1 MSKTIYR
8 TAFWLIAPLLLL
20 CTSCAERRNGYQ
32 VVGVWEGEDFK
43 VEYRDTTLMLSPR
56 FIFVPDSD
64 DPERGEVEVRGT
76 YDMFTPEIG
85 MEDAKHARGPFLMKG
100 TWLATREGVRLLFTA
115 DDVEASLTEI
125 SLVNAPAGNE
135 AFFYM
140 FYNDNKQIINVVTSK
155 EFVAL
160 LSEFLDDE
168 GEEADIRFRE
178 GDRMTV
184 SWNITDWSLRRD

>member
-1 MSKTIYR
+1 MGKTIYR

-76 YDMFTPEIG
+76 YDMFTPET
-85 MEDAKHARGPFLMKG
+85 DVYYATHAEGPFLMKG
-100 TWLATREGVRLLFTA
+100 TWRATENGVRLSFTA
-115 DDVEASLTEI
+115 DDVEASLAKI
-125 SLVNAPAGNE
+125 ALVEAPAE
-135 AFFYM
+135 ATAFYNAVN
-140 FYNDNKQIINVVTSK
+140 NDNKQTKVVTSK